1 VESAGVLIELG
12 AVIVGLAVLARLAS
26 RLAIPAI
33 PLYLLAGLAFGEGG
47 LLPLVTT
54 AEFIEIGAEIG
65 LILLL
70 LSLGLEY
77 SARELVSTLKAQ
89 TPAGFVDIVL
99 NFSPGLLA
107 GLILGWGVLP
117 AAVLGG
123 VTYVSSSGVVAKLLH
138 DLGRVGNRET
148 PVVLSILVIE
158 DLAMAVYLPML
169 AGLLIGGVTV
179 SGLGTAA
186 VAVAGVVGFLAIAQ
200 RVEVGVSR
208 VLFSR
213 SDEAL
218 LLTILGL
225 AVLVAGIAELVQVSA
240 AVGALLVGI
249 AFSGPA
255 AQGARALLAPLRD
268 FLAAIFFV
276 FFGLSVDPSQIP
288 QALGPALALALLTA
302 ATKFA
307 TGWWSARRAGI
318 GPRGRARA
326 GATLIPRGE
335 FSIVIAGIAVASGL
349 GPDVGALSIA
359 YVLVLAVVGPLAARA
374 SGPIAERL
382 LSATSAEGR
391 DVTLSRN
398 RRAQPPPRHTERPR
412 DRLREEP
419 GADSG
424 RER

>member
-1 VESAGVLIELG
+1 MRSSSVLIELG
-12 AVIVGLAVLARLAS
+12 AVIVGLAILARLAS
-26 RLAIPAI
+26 RLGIPAI

-54 AEFIEIGAEIG
+54 AEFIEIGAQIG

-77 SARELVSTLKAQ
+77 SARELIATLRAQ
-89 TPAGFVDIVL
+89 ASAGFLDAAL
-99 NFSPGLLA
+99 NFSPGFLA

-138 DLGRVGNRET
+138 DLGWVGNRET

-158 DLAMAVYLPML
+158 DLAMAVYLPLL
-169 AGLLIGGVTV
+169 AALLIGGATV

-186 VAVAGVVGFLAIAQ
+186 AAVAGVVAFLAMAL

-208 VLFSR
+208 LVFSH

-249 AFSGPA
+249 ALSGPA
-255 AQGARALLAPLRD
+255 ARGARALLAPLRD
-268 FLAAIFFV
+268 FLAAIFFA
-276 FFGLSVDPSQIP
+276 FFGLSVDPRQIP
-288 QALGPALALALLTA
+288 SVLAVALALALLTG

-307 TGWWSARRAGI
+307 TGWWSARRVGI

-335 FSIVIAGIAVASGL
+335 FSIVIAGIAVASGV
-349 GPDVGALSIA
+349 GTDVGALAIA
-359 YVLVLAVVGPLAARA
+359 YVLVLAIVGPVAAHVSEPLADRMF
-374 SGPIAERL
+374 SGK
-382 LSATSAEGR
+382 
-391 DVTLSRN
+391 V
-398 RRAQPPPRHTERPR
+398 RRAGEPRR
-412 DRLREEP
+412 
-419 GADSG
+419 
-424 RER
+424 

>member
-1 VESAGVLIELG
+1 VESSPVLIELG
-12 AVIVGLAVLARLAS
+12 AVIVGLAFLARLAS

-33 PLYLLAGLAFGEGG
+33 PLYLLAGLAFGKGG

-54 AEFIEIGAEIG
+54 ADFIEIGAEIG

-77 SARELVSTLKAQ
+77 SARELVSTLKTQA
-89 TPAGFVDIVL
+89 PAGVVDLVL
-99 NFSPGLLA
+99 NFSPGFLA
-107 GLILGWGVLP
+107 GLLLGWGVLS

-179 SGLGTAA
+179 SGLGAA
-186 VAVAGVVGFLAIAQ
+186 AGAVAGVVAFLALAQ
-200 RVEVGVSR
+200 RVDVGVSR
-208 VLFSR
+208 LLFSH

-225 AVLVAGIAELVQVSA
+225 AVFFAGIAELVQVSA

-255 AQGARALLAPLRD
+255 AQGARALLTPLRD
-268 FLAAIFFV
+268 FLAAIFFA
-276 FFGLSVDPSQIP
+276 FFGLSVDPAQIP
-288 QALGPALALALLTA
+288 PALGTALALALITA
-302 ATKFA
+302 ITKFV

-335 FSIVIAGIAVASGL
+335 FSIVIAGLAVASGV
-349 GPDVGALSIA
+349 GTDVGALSIA
-359 YVLVLAVVGPLAARA
+359 YVLLLAVAGPMAARV
-374 SGPIAERL
+374 SEPIAERL
-382 LSATSAEGR
+382 F
-391 DVTLSRN
+391 LSRRVN
-398 RRAQPPPRHTERPR
+398 
-412 DRLREEP
+412 
-419 GADSG
+419 S
-424 RER
+424 

>member
-1 VESAGVLIELG
+1 VETSGLLIELG
-12 AVIVGLAVLARLAS
+12 AVIVGLAILARLAS

-54 AEFIEIGAEIG
+54 AEFIEVGAEIG

-89 TPAGFVDIVL
+89 APAGLLDLVL

-107 GLILGWGVLP
+107 GLVLGWGALP

-138 DLGRVGNRET
+138 ELGRVGNRET
-148 PVVLSILVIE
+148 SVVLSILVIE

-169 AGLLIGGVTV
+169 AGLLIGGVTA
-179 SGLGTAA
+179 SGLAA
-186 VAVAGVVGFLAIAQ
+186 AAGAVAGVVAFLAIAQ
-200 RVEVGVSR
+200 RVDVGVSR
-208 VLFSR
+208 LLFSH

-225 AVLVAGIAELVQVSA
+225 SVLVAGIAELVQVSA

-255 AQGARALLAPLRD
+255 ARGAQALLAPLRD
-268 FLAAIFFV
+268 FLAAIFFA
-276 FFGLSVDPSQIP
+276 FFGLSVDPGQIP
-288 QALGPALALALLTA
+288 GALGPAMALALLSA
-302 ATKFA
+302 ITKFV
-307 TGWWSARRAGI
+307 TGWWSARRAGV

-326 GATLIPRGE
+326 GATLIARGE

-349 GPDVGALSIA
+349 GTDVGALSIA
-359 YVLVLAVVGPLAARA
+359 YVLVLAVAGPVAARV
-374 SGPIAERL
+374 SEPIAERL
-382 LSATSAEGR
+382 LSFKES
-391 DVTLSRN
+391 
-398 RRAQPPPRHTERPR
+398 
-412 DRLREEP
+412 REE
-419 GADSG
+419 
-424 RER
+424 RR

>member
-1 VESAGVLIELG
+1 VESASVLIELG
-12 AVIVGLAVLARLAS
+12 TVIIGLAILARLAS

-54 AEFIEIGAEIG
+54 AGFIEIGAEIG

-89 TPAGFVDIVL
+89 APAGFVDAAL
-99 NFSPGLLA
+99 NFSPGFLA
-107 GLILGWGVLP
+107 GLVLGWGLLSAV
-117 AAVLGG
+117 VLGG

-169 AGLLIGGVTV
+169 AALLIGGATL

-186 VAVAGVVGFLAIAQ
+186 AAVAGVAAFLAIAQ

-208 VLFSR
+208 LIFSH

-225 AVLVAGIAELVQVSA
+225 AVLVAGVAELVQVSA

-249 AFSGPA
+249 ALSGPA

-268 FLAAIFFV
+268 FMAAMFFA
-276 FFGLSVDPSQIP
+276 FFGLSIDPSQIP
-288 QALGPALALALLTA
+288 GALGPALLLALISA

-326 GATLIPRGE
+326 GAALISRGE

-349 GPDVGALSIA
+349 GTDLGALSIA
-359 YVLVLAVVGPLAARA
+359 YVLVLAIAGPIAARV
-374 SGPIAERL
+374 SEPIAERL
-382 LSATSAEGR
+382 ISVEMTRKE
-391 DVTLSRN
+391 T
-398 RRAQPPPRHTERPR
+398 
-412 DRLREEP
+412 
-419 GADSG
+419 
-424 RER
+424 

>member
-26 RLAIPAI
+26 RLGIPAI

-77 SARELVSTLKAQ
+77 SARELVSTLRAQ
-89 TPAGFVDIVL
+89 APAGLVDIAL

-169 AGLLIGGVTV
+169 AGLLIGGVTA
-179 SGLGTAA
+179 SGVITAGA
-186 VAVAGVVGFLAIAQ
+186 AVAGVVVFLAIAQ
-200 RVEVGVSR
+200 RFDVGLSR
-208 VLFSR
+208 VLFSH

-249 AFSGPA
+249 ALSGPA
-255 AQGARALLAPLRD
+255 AKGARALLTPLRD
-268 FLAAIFFV
+268 FLAAIFFA

-288 QALGPALALALLTA
+288 GALGPALALALLTA

-307 TGWWSARRAGI
+307 TGWWSARRAGV

-349 GPDVGALSIA
+349 GSDVGALSIA
-359 YVLVLAVVGPLAARA
+359 YVLVLAVIGSVAARV
-374 SGPIAERL
+374 SEPIAERM
-382 LSATSAEGR
+382 LSARPAAAPDVRGGR
-391 DVTLSRN
+391 I
-398 RRAQPPPRHTERPR
+398 RRAQPPPGQTGRPHGQ
-412 DRLREEP
+412 LREEP

-424 RER
+424 REW

>member
-1 VESAGVLIELG
+1 MESAGVLIELG
-12 AVIVGLAVLARLAS
+12 AVIVGLAILARLAS

-33 PLYLLAGLAFGEGG
+33 PLYLLAGLAFGKGG

-77 SARELVSTLKAQ
+77 SARELVSTLRAQ
-89 TPAGFVDIVL
+89 APAGLVDLAL
-99 NFSPGLLA
+99 NFSPGFLA
-107 GLILGWGVLP
+107 GLILGLGVLP

-123 VTYVSSSGVVAKLLH
+123 VTYVSSSGVIAKLLH

-169 AGLLIGGVTV
+169 AGLLIGGLTF
-179 SGLGTAA
+179 SGLVTAA
-186 VAVAGVVGFLAIAQ
+186 AAVVGVVVFLAIAQ
-200 RVEVGVSR
+200 RLEVGVSR
-208 VLFSR
+208 LVFSH

-249 AFSGPA
+249 ALSGPA
-255 AQGARALLAPLRD
+255 AKGARALLSPLRD
-268 FLAAIFFV
+268 FLAAIFFA

-288 QALGPALALALLTA
+288 GALGPALGLALLTA

-335 FSIVIAGIAVASGL
+335 FSIVIAGIAVASGV
-349 GPDVGALSIA
+349 GTDVGALSIA
-359 YVLVLAVVGPLAARA
+359 YVLVLAVVGPVAVRA
-374 SGPIAERL
+374 SEPIAERL
-382 LSATSAEGR
+382 LSARSAER
-391 DVTLSRN
+391 LDVRLSGN
-398 RRAQPPPRHTERPR
+398 RRAQPPRGQTGRPQ
-412 DRLREEP
+412 DRLRGEP
-419 GADSG
+419 GAESG
-424 RER
+424 REW

>member
-1 VESAGVLIELG
+1 MESSRVLLELG

-33 PLYLLAGLAFGEGG
+33 PLYLLAGLAFGKGG

-77 SARELVSTLKAQ
+77 SARELVSTLRSQA
-89 TPAGFVDIVL
+89 PAGVVDLVL
-99 NFSPGLLA
+99 NFSPGFLA
-107 GLILGWGVLP
+107 GLLLGWGVLS

-169 AGLLIGGVTV
+169 AGLLIGGVTL

-186 VAVAGVVGFLAIAQ
+186 GAVAGVVAFLALAQ
-200 RVEVGVSR
+200 RVDVGVSR
-208 VLFSR
+208 LLFSH

-225 AVLVAGIAELVQVSA
+225 AVLFAGIAELVQVSA

-255 AQGARALLAPLRD
+255 AQGARALLTPLRD
-268 FLAAIFFV
+268 FLAAIFFA
-276 FFGLSVDPSQIP
+276 FFGLSVDPAQIP
-288 QALGPALALALLTA
+288 PALGTALALALITA
-302 ATKFA
+302 ITKFV

-335 FSIVIAGIAVASGL
+335 FSIVIAGLAVASGV
-349 GPDVGALSIA
+349 GTDVGALSIA
-359 YVLVLAVVGPLAARA
+359 YVLLLAVAGPVAARV
-374 SGPIAERL
+374 SEPIAERL
-382 LSATSAEGR
+382 FPVA
-391 DVTLSRN
+391 
-398 RRAQPPPRHTERPR
+398 
-412 DRLREEP
+412 
-419 GADSG
+419 SG
-424 RER
+424 EQLK

>member
-1 VESAGVLIELG
+1 VQSSAVLIELG
-12 AVIVGLAVLARLAS
+12 AVIVGLAILARLAS

-77 SARELVSTLKAQ
+77 SARELVSTLRAQ
-89 TPAGFVDIVL
+89 ASAGFLDAAL
-99 NFSPGLLA
+99 NFSPGFLA
-107 GLILGWGVLP
+107 GLVLGWGVLP

-138 DLGRVGNRET
+138 DLGWVGNRET

-158 DLAMAVYLPML
+158 DLAMAVYLPLL
-169 AGLLIGGVTV
+169 AALLIGGATLQ
-179 SGLGTAA
+179 GLGAGAA
-186 VAVAGVVGFLAIAQ
+186 AVAGVSAFLAIAL

-208 VLFSR
+208 LIFSH

-249 AFSGPA
+249 ALSGPA

-268 FLAAIFFV
+268 FLAAIFFA
-276 FFGLSVDPSQIP
+276 FFGLSVDPRQIP
-288 QALGPALALALLTA
+288 GALAAALALALITG

-349 GPDVGALSIA
+349 GTEVGALAIA
-359 YVLVLAVVGPLAARA
+359 YVLVLAVAGPVAARV
-374 SGPIAERL
+374 SEPLTERL
-382 LSATSAEGR
+382 LSTKASVKE
-391 DVTLSRN
+391 SR
-398 RRAQPPPRHTERPR
+398 
-412 DRLREEP
+412 
-419 GADSG
+419 DSG
-424 RER
+424 

>member
-1 VESAGVLIELG
+1 VRSSTVLIELG
-12 AVIVGLAVLARLAS
+12 AVIVGLAILARLAS

-77 SARELVSTLKAQ
+77 SARELISTLKEQA
-89 TPAGFVDIVL
+89 PAGIVDAAL
-99 NFSPGLLA
+99 NFSPGVLA
-107 GLILGWGVLP
+107 GLLLGFDWLA

-169 AGLLIGGVTV
+169 AGLLIGGITL
-179 SGLGTAA
+179 SGLGAA
-186 VAVAGVVGFLAIAQ
+186 AAAIVGVVVFLGIAQ
-200 RVEVGVSR
+200 RVEVGIGR
-208 VLFSR
+208 LLFSH

-249 AFSGPA
+249 ALSGPA

-268 FLAAIFFV
+268 FLAAIFFA
-276 FFGLSVDPSQIP
+276 FFGLSVDPGLIP
-288 QALGPALALALLTA
+288 GVLGPALILAVVTA

-326 GATLIPRGE
+326 GSALIARGE

-349 GPDVGALSIA
+349 DTEVGALSIT
-359 YVLVLAVVGPLAARA
+359 YVLVLAVVGPVAARV
-374 SGPIAERL
+374 SEPIAERL
-382 LSATSAEGR
+382 LSVEAS
-391 DVTLSRN
+391 
-398 RRAQPPPRHTERPR
+398 
-412 DRLREEP
+412 
-419 GADSG
+419 
-424 RER
+424 RERER

>member
-1 VESAGVLIELG
+1 MRSSSVLIELG
-12 AVIVGLAVLARLAS
+12 AVIVGLAILARLAS

-89 TPAGFVDIVL
+89 APAGLVDIGL
-99 NFSPGLLA
+99 NFSPGFLA

-138 DLGRVGNRET
+138 DLDRVGNRET

-169 AGLLIGGVTV
+169 AALLIGGATV
-179 SGLGTAA
+179 SGLATAA
-186 VAVAGVVGFLAIAQ
+186 AAVAGVVVFLAIAQ

-208 VLFSR
+208 VLFSH

-255 AQGARALLAPLRD
+255 AKGARPLLTPLRD
-268 FLAAIFFV
+268 FLAAIFFA

-288 QALGPALALALLTA
+288 GALGPALALALVTA
-302 ATKFA
+302 ATKFV

-318 GPRGRARA
+318 GTRGRARA
-326 GATLIPRGE
+326 GAT
-335 FSIVIAGIAVASGL
+335 
-349 GPDVGALSIA
+349 
-359 YVLVLAVVGPLAARA
+359 
-374 SGPIAERL
+374 
-382 LSATSAEGR
+382 
-391 DVTLSRN
+391 
-398 RRAQPPPRHTERPR
+398 
-412 DRLREEP
+412 
-419 GADSG
+419 
-424 RER
+424 

>member
-1 VESAGVLIELG
+1 VRSSGVLIELG

-77 SARELVSTLKAQ
+77 SARELVATLKTQA
-89 TPAGFVDIVL
+89 PAGLVDAAL
-99 NFSPGLLA
+99 NFTPGFLA
-107 GLILGWGVLP
+107 ALAFGWGIVS

-123 VTYVSSSGVVAKLLH
+123 VTYVSSSGVVAKLLQ

-169 AGLLIGGVTV
+169 AGLLIGGFTI
-179 SGLGTAA
+179 SGIGTAA
-186 VAVAGVVGFLAIAQ
+186 VAIAAVVAFLMVAL
-200 RVEVGVSR
+200 RVEIGVSR
-208 VLFSR
+208 LLFSH

-249 AFSGPA
+249 ALSGPA
-255 AQGARALLAPLRD
+255 ARGARALLAPLRD
-268 FLAAIFFV
+268 FLAAIFFA
-276 FFGLSVDPSQIP
+276 FFGLSVNPSLIP
-288 QALGPALALALLTA
+288 RALGPALALAAVTA

-318 GPRGRARA
+318 GPRGCARA
-326 GATLIPRGE
+326 GAALIARGE

-349 GPDVGALSIA
+349 RSDVGALSIA
-359 YVLVLAVVGPLAARA
+359 YVLVLAVAGPLAARV
-374 SGPIAERL
+374 SEPISERL
-382 LSATSAEGR
+382 L
-391 DVTLSRN
+391 VSRG
-398 RRAQPPPRHTERPR
+398 P
-412 DRLREEP
+412 
-419 GADSG
+419 
-424 RER
+424 RERR

>member
-1 VESAGVLIELG
+1 VRSSTVLIELG
-12 AVIVGLAVLARLAS
+12 AVIVGLAILARLAS

-47 LLPLVTT
+47 FLPLVTT

-77 SARELVSTLKAQ
+77 SARQLVSTLRAQ
-89 TPAGFVDIVL
+89 SSAGVVDAAL
-99 NFSPGLLA
+99 NFAPGFLA
-107 GLILGWGVLP
+107 GLLLGWDWL
-117 AAVLGG
+117 AAMVIGG

-148 PVVLSILVIE
+148 PVILSILVIE

-179 SGLGTAA
+179 SGLGAA
-186 VAVAGVVGFLAIAQ
+186 AAAILGVMAFLAVAQ
-200 RVEVGVSR
+200 RVEVGIGR
-208 VLFSR
+208 LLFSH

-218 LLTILGL
+218 LLTILGI
-225 AVLVAGIAELVQVSA
+225 AILVAGVAELVQVSA

-249 AFSGPA
+249 ALSGPA

-268 FLAAIFFV
+268 FMAAIFFA
-276 FFGLSVDPSQIP
+276 FFGLSVDPSQIREV
-288 QALGPALALALLTA
+288 LGPALLLAFVTA

-318 GPRGRARA
+318 GPVGRARA

-335 FSIVIAGIAVASGL
+335 FSIVIAGVTLASGL
-349 GPDVGALSIA
+349 EAEVGALSIA
-359 YVLVLAVVGPLAARA
+359 YVLVLAVAGPVAARV
-374 SGPIAERL
+374 SEPIAERL
-382 LSATSAEGR
+382 MSVRASREG
-391 DVTLSRN
+391 
-398 RRAQPPPRHTERPR
+398 EM
-412 DRLREEP
+412 
-419 GADSG
+419 
-424 RER
+424 

>member
-1 VESAGVLIELG
+1 VRSSGVLIELG
-12 AVIVGLAVLARLAS
+12 AVIVGLAILARLAS

-33 PLYLLAGLAFGEGG
+33 PLYLLAGLAFGKGG
-47 LLPLVTT
+47 LFPLVTT

-89 TPAGFVDIVL
+89 APAGFVDAAL
-99 NFSPGLLA
+99 NFSPGFLA
-107 GLILGWGVLP
+107 GLVLGWDWLA

-169 AGLLIGGVTV
+169 AGLLIGGITL
-179 SGLGTAA
+179 SGLGAA
-186 VAVAGVVGFLAIAQ
+186 AAAIVGVVTFLAIAQ
-200 RVEVGVSR
+200 RVEVGIGR
-208 VLFSR
+208 LLFSH

-249 AFSGPA
+249 ALSGPA
-255 AQGARALLAPLRD
+255 AHGARALLAPLRD
-268 FLAAIFFV
+268 FLAAIFFA
-276 FFGLSVDPSQIP
+276 FFGLSVDPGLIP
-288 QALGPALALALLTA
+288 GVLGPAVVLAVVTA

-318 GPRGRARA
+318 GTRGSARA
-326 GATLIPRGE
+326 GAALIARGE

-349 GPDVGALSIA
+349 DTEVGALSIA
-359 YVLVLAVVGPLAARA
+359 YVLVLAVVGPVAARV
-374 SGPIAERL
+374 SEPVVERL
-382 LSATSAEGR
+382 LSVSRRGAPEAK
-391 DVTLSRN
+391 LS
-398 RRAQPPPRHTERPR
+398 QGG
-412 DRLREEP
+412 EEQSP
-419 GADSG
+419 D
-424 RER
+424 E

>member
-12 AVIVGLAVLARLAS
+12 AVIVGLAILARLAS

-77 SARELVSTLKAQ
+77 SAGELVSTLKAQ
-89 TPAGFVDIVL
+89 APVGFVDLAL
-99 NFSPGLLA
+99 NFSPGFLA

-169 AGLLIGGVTV
+169 AGLLIGGVTL
-179 SGLGTAA
+179 SGLATAA
-186 VAVAGVVGFLAIAQ
+186 AAVGGVVVFLAIAR
-200 RVEVGVSR
+200 RVEVGISR

-225 AVLVAGIAELVQVSA
+225 GVLVAGVAELVQVSA

-249 AFSGPA
+249 ALSGPA
-255 AQGARALLAPLRD
+255 AKGARGLLTPLRD
-268 FLAAIFFV
+268 FLAAIFFA

-288 QALGPALALALLTA
+288 AALGPALALALLTA
-302 ATKFA
+302 ATKFV
-307 TGWWSARRAGI
+307 TGWWGARRAGI

-349 GPDVGALSIA
+349 DTDVGALSIA
-359 YVLVLAVVGPLAARA
+359 YVLMLAVAGPLAARV
-374 SGPIAERL
+374 SEPLAERL
-382 LSATSAEGR
+382 FSVKASREGR
-391 DVTLSRN
+391 T
-398 RRAQPPPRHTERPR
+398 
-412 DRLREEP
+412 
-419 GADSG
+419 
-424 RER
+424 

>member
-1 VESAGVLIELG
+1 VRSSGVLIELG
-12 AVIVGLAVLARLAS
+12 AVIIALAILARLAS

-47 LLPLVTT
+47 LVPLVTT
-54 AEFIEIGAEIG
+54 AEFIEIGAEVG

-77 SARELVSTLKAQ
+77 SARELISTLKAQ
-89 TPAGFVDIVL
+89 ASAGLVDAGL
-99 NFSPGLLA
+99 NFSPGFLA
-107 GLILGWGVLP
+107 GLVLGWGILP

-148 PVVLSILVIE
+148 PIVLSILVIE

-169 AGLLIGGVTV
+169 AALLIGGTTL

-186 VAVAGVVGFLAIAQ
+186 AAVAGVVAFLAIAL

-208 VLFSR
+208 LIFSR

-218 LLTILGL
+218 LLTILGF
-225 AVLVAGIAELVQVSA
+225 AVLVAGVAELVQVSA

-249 AFSGPA
+249 ALSGPA

-268 FLAAIFFV
+268 FLAAIFFA
-276 FFGLSVDPSQIP
+276 FFGLSIDPSQIP
-288 QALGPALALALLTA
+288 RVLGPALVLAVLTA

-307 TGWWSARRAGI
+307 TGWWSARRVGI

-326 GATLIPRGE
+326 GAALIPRGE

-349 GPDVGALSIA
+349 SPDVGALSIA
-359 YVLVLAVVGPLAARA
+359 YVLVLAVAGSVAARL
-374 SGPIAERL
+374 SEPIAERL
-382 LSATSAEGR
+382 LSVNAYSSSKE
-391 DVTLSRN
+391 V
-398 RRAQPPPRHTERPR
+398 
-412 DRLREEP
+412 
-419 GADSG
+419 
-424 RER
+424 

>member
-1 VESAGVLIELG
+1 VRSSGVLIELG
-12 AVIVGLAVLARLAS
+12 AVIVGLAILARLAS
-26 RLAIPAI
+26 QLAIPAI

-54 AEFIEIGAEIG
+54 AEFIEIGAEMG

-89 TPAGFVDIVL
+89 GPAGLVDAAL
-99 NFSPGLLA
+99 NFSPGFLA
-107 GLILGWGVLP
+107 GLALGWEWLP

-123 VTYVSSSGVVAKLLH
+123 VTWVSSSGVVAKLLH

-148 PVVLSILVIE
+148 PVVLSILVME

-169 AGLLIGGVTV
+169 AGLLIGGITL
-179 SGLGTAA
+179 SGLGAA
-186 VAVAGVVGFLAIAQ
+186 AAAIVGVVAFLAIAQ
-200 RVEVGVSR
+200 RVEVGIGR
-208 VLFSR
+208 LLFSH

-249 AFSGPA
+249 ALSGPA
-255 AQGARALLAPLRD
+255 AHGARALLAPLRD
-268 FLAAIFFV
+268 FLAAMFFA
-276 FFGLSVDPSQIP
+276 FFGLSVDPGLIP
-288 QALGPALALALLTA
+288 GVLGPALVLAVVTA

-318 GPRGRARA
+318 GPPGRARA
-326 GATLIPRGE
+326 GATLIARGE
-335 FSIVIAGIAVASGL
+335 FSIVIAGVAVASGL
-349 GPDVGALSIA
+349 ETEVGALSIA
-359 YVLVLAVVGPLAARA
+359 YVLVLAVAGPVAARV
-374 SGPIAERL
+374 SEPIAERL
-382 LSATSAEGR
+382 LSVKASREG
-391 DVTLSRN
+391 
-398 RRAQPPPRHTERPR
+398 ER
-412 DRLREEP
+412 
-419 GADSG
+419 
-424 RER
+424 

>member
-1 VESAGVLIELG
+1 MRSSTVLIELG
-12 AVIVGLAVLARLAS
+12 AVIVGLAILARLAS

-47 LLPLVTT
+47 FLPLVTT

-77 SARELVSTLKAQ
+77 SARQLVSTLRAQ
-89 TPAGFVDIVL
+89 SSAGVVDAAL
-99 NFSPGLLA
+99 NFAPGFLA
-107 GLILGWGVLP
+107 GLLLGWDWL
-117 AAVLGG
+117 AAMVIGG

-148 PVVLSILVIE
+148 PVILSILVIE

-179 SGLGTAA
+179 SGLGAA
-186 VAVAGVVGFLAIAQ
+186 AAAILGVMAFLAVAQ
-200 RVEVGVSR
+200 RVEVGIGR
-208 VLFSR
+208 LLFSH

-218 LLTILGL
+218 LLTILGI
-225 AVLVAGIAELVQVSA
+225 AILVAGVAELVQVSA

-249 AFSGPA
+249 ALSGPA

-268 FLAAIFFV
+268 FMAAIFFA
-276 FFGLSVDPSQIP
+276 FFGLSVDPSQIREV
-288 QALGPALALALLTA
+288 LGPALLLAFVTA

-318 GPRGRARA
+318 GPVGRARA

-335 FSIVIAGIAVASGL
+335 FSIVIAGVTLASGL
-349 GPDVGALSIA
+349 EAEVGALSIA
-359 YVLVLAVVGPLAARA
+359 YVLVLAVAGPVAARV
-374 SGPIAERL
+374 SEPIAERL
-382 LSATSAEGR
+382 MSVRASREG
-391 DVTLSRN
+391 
-398 RRAQPPPRHTERPR
+398 EM
-412 DRLREEP
+412 
-419 GADSG
+419 
-424 RER
+424 

>member
-1 VESAGVLIELG
+1 VESSEVLIELG
-12 AVIVGLAVLARLAS
+12 AVIVGLAILARLAS

-89 TPAGFVDIVL
+89 APAGVVDLVL
-99 NFSPGLLA
+99 NFSPGFAA
-107 GLILGWGVLP
+107 GLILGWGVLS

-138 DLGRVGNRET
+138 ELGRVGNRET
-148 PVVLSILVIE
+148 PVVLSLLVIE

-169 AGLLIGGVTV
+169 AALLIGGVTV
-179 SGLGTAA
+179 SGLVTAA
-186 VAVAGVVGFLAIAQ
+186 AAVAGVVAFLVLAQ
-200 RVEVGVSR
+200 RVGVGVSR
-208 VLFSR
+208 FLFSH

-255 AQGARALLAPLRD
+255 AQGARALLTPLRD
-268 FLAAIFFV
+268 FLAAIFFA
-276 FFGLSVDPSQIP
+276 FFGLSVDPAQIP
-288 QALGPALALALLTA
+288 GALGAALALALITA
-302 ATKFA
+302 VTKFA
-307 TGWWSARRAGI
+307 TGWWSARRAGV

-349 GPDVGALSIA
+349 GTDVGALSIA
-359 YVLVLAVVGPLAARA
+359 YVLLLAVAGPVAARA
-374 SGPIAERL
+374 SEPIAERL
-382 LSATSAEGR
+382 LPVRS
-391 DVTLSRN
+391 
-398 RRAQPPPRHTERPR
+398 
-412 DRLREEP
+412 
-419 GADSG
+419 SG
-424 RER
+424 VQRT

>member
-1 VESAGVLIELG
+1 MESSGVLIELG
-12 AVIVGLAVLARLAS
+12 AVIVGLAILARLAS

-77 SARELVSTLKAQ
+77 SARELVATLKGQAP
-89 TPAGFVDIVL
+89 TGLLDLVL
-99 NFSPGLLA
+99 NFTPGLLA
-107 GLILGWGVLP
+107 GLVLGWGVVP

-138 DLGRVGNRET
+138 ELGRVGNRET
-148 PVVLSILVIE
+148 PVVLSILVTE
-158 DLAMAVYLPML
+158 DLAMAVYLPIL
-169 AGLLIGGVTV
+169 AALLIGGATV
-179 SGLGTAA
+179 SGLVTAA
-186 VAVAGVVGFLAIAQ
+186 AAVAGVVAFLAIAQ
-200 RVEVGVSR
+200 RVDVGVSR
-208 VLFSR
+208 LLFSH

-249 AFSGPA
+249 AFSGSA
-255 AQGARALLAPLRD
+255 ARGAQALLTPLRD
-268 FLAAIFFV
+268 FMAAIFFA

-288 QALGPALALALLTA
+288 GVLGPAALLALLTA
-302 ATKFA
+302 STKFA
-307 TGWWSARRAGI
+307 TGWWGARRAGI

-326 GATLIPRGE
+326 GATLIARGE
-335 FSIVIAGIAVASGL
+335 FSIVIAGLAVASGL
-349 GPDVGALSIA
+349 EAEVGALSIA
-359 YVLVLAVVGPLAARA
+359 YVLVLAVVGPVAARL
-374 SGPIAERL
+374 SEPIAERL
-382 LSATSAEGR
+382 LPPKKP
-391 DVTLSRN
+391 
-398 RRAQPPPRHTERPR
+398 AQKP
-412 DRLREEP
+412 
-419 GADSG
+419 S
-424 RER
+424 